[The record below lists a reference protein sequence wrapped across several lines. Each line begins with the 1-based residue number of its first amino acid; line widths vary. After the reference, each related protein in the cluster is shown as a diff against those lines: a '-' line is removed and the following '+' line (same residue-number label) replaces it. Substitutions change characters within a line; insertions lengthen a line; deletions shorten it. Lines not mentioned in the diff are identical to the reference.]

1 MGQLAPG
8 NQKRITRAASERV
21 REGTTLRFS
30 FSQRRPKLSLSL
42 VVVLL
47 GISLATVVLA
57 QSGRIKEKTTKVS
70 TTGTKSAGSI
80 GGPSPVPNLRTPRS
94 DTQSPA
100 KESPN
105 NANDEIDDSDT
116 VRVVSNLVPIPASV
130 VDVKGIA
137 VTGLKLEDFELRV
150 DGQLRAISDLTRTE
164 SSVRLAMLFDNSGS
178 LDFARDFEKQAARHF
193 FRQVM
198 RPADEAAIYSI
209 ETESYLAQP
218 LTSDVQLLERTIESF
233 GKPEG
238 ATSLFD
244 AIIDA
249 SAYLRPY
256 KGRLVLVIVSDGVET
271 TSRNDFDTTMQRVL
285 AADCQIFIVQTG
297 LYDGANLRALAA
309 ERRMEQL
316 SGQTGGA
323 VYMPKTTAEL
333 NDAFQQIAADLAHQY
348 VLSYYPGDERRD
360 GRFHNIELRV
370 KARKDVRV
378 RARRGYYSPRASN
391 LATSG
396 W

>member
-1 MGQLAPG
+1 MMQHAP
-8 NQKRITRAASERV
+8 
-21 REGTTLRFS
+21 FP
-30 FSQRRPKLSLSL
+30 RRSRGISLL
-42 VVVLL
+42 VVVMLL
-47 GISLATVVLA
+47 GIGLATVVFA
-57 QSGRIKEKTTKVS
+57 QSGRNQGKTPKPSTTK
-70 TTGTKSAGSI
+70 TKSTGSIAAPTPPAGSQW
-80 GGPSPVPNLRTPRS
+80 PRP
-94 DTQSPA
+94 TNQSPA
-100 KESPN
+100 KDSPKDN
-105 NANDEIDDSDT
+105 SSDEVDESDT

-130 VDVKGIA
+130 VDSNGIA
-137 VTGLKLEDFELRV
+137 VTGLRLEDFELRV
-150 DGQLRAISDLTRTE
+150 DGQLKTISEITRTE
-164 SSVRLAMLFDNSGS
+164 SSVKMAMLFDNSGS
-178 LDFARDFEKQAARHF
+178 LDFARDFEKQAAKHF
-193 FRQVM
+193 FRKVM
-198 RPADEAAIYSI
+198 RSSDEAAIYSI

-218 LTSDVQLLERTIESF
+218 LTSDIGLLERTIESF

-249 SAYLRPY
+249 SAYLHPY

-271 TSRNDFDTTMQRVL
+271 TSRNDFETTMQRVL

-323 VYMPKTTAEL
+323 VYMPKTTPEL
-333 NDAFQQIAADLAHQY
+333 NDAFLQIAADLAHQY

-360 GRFHNIELRV
+360 GRFHNIDLRV
-370 KARKDVRV
+370 KARKDVRI
-378 RARRGYYSPRASN
+378 RARRGYYSPKASN
-391 LATSG
+391 FVANG